1 SLLSVALS
9 SFVVK
14 HGYYSINTYL
24 IGIAKTQ
31 IVLDKGYTL
40 SVKYPF
46 FFSII
51 FRNIN
56 KGFNSLKKE
65 LTEI

>member
-40 SVKYPF
+40 RIT
-46 FFSII
+46 FSGAFLSFCTI
-51 FRNIN
+51 
-56 KGFNSLKKE
+56 SLKDAPP
-65 LTEI
+65 